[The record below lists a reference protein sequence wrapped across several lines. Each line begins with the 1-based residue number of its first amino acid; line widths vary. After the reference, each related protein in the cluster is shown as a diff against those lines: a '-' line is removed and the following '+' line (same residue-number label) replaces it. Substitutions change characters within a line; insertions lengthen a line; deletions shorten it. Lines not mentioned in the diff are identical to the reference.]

1 MSINNAITVGSANTG
16 INKVCGNVK
25 RCLWEVDK
33 FNVEIIVY
41 SMFTHKP
48 VSILTVG
55 SSLSLPF
62 KHDMISE
69 GVDNIY

>member
-1 MSINNAITVGSANTG
+1 M
-16 INKVCGNVK
+16 
-25 RCLWEVDK
+25 
-33 FNVEIIVY
+33 Y